1 MLKEFKSFVEK
12 HNLIE
17 KDDRILL
24 AISGGVDSMVL
35 AELLIL
41 LSRRDAETQRHK
53 EMVAESEFKVQS
65 SKFKVQSSEFKVQS
79 SKVQSSEFN
88 GSKLKGS
95 KVQNLA
101 FAHCNFHL
109 RGDDSDRDE
118 KFVTEFAQE
127 NNIPI
132 YIKHFDT
139 ESYAKENSLSIEMA
153 ARELRYSWFKELKE
167 THNFN
172 KVALAHHGDDQI
184 ETFFINFLRGS
195 GIKGLKG
202 MKPQNDFYIRPLL
215 WSNRKEIEDFAKENG
230 IQWVEDYT
238 NQETIYLR
246 NKIRHNIIPVFDE
259 MKNNARQSLNFS
271 INCLSSEND
280 LYRSL
285 IDEKL
290 SNIETSYTMPE
301 LVEGTTHGASTNS
314 ATAFPRS
321 IENKYFLHDVNGKQ
335 LLFEWVRRYGFN
347 FDQAESMFEAMRNG
361 KSGSVWQSVGTRLIA
376 SVLRRTRLI
385 ASVQSDKIEIFEE
398 KENDE
403 VMVIETQRLKDAKT
417 LSGDDGS
424 ATLRLCDSVS
434 LRLHSYNKDE
444 SFKLLKDP
452 SVAAQFDMDKI
463 SFPLKL
469 RHWRKGDKFRP
480 LGMKGSKLLSD
491 FFNDL
496 GFSTY
501 QKQNVWIMEDAN
513 GLILWVVGYRIND
526 KVKILDST
534 KVIFQCNLEH

>member
-17 KDDRILL
+17 KDDRVLL

-35 AELLIL
+35 AKLLL
-41 LSRRDAETQRHK
+41 LSHRDTKTPRHQGWVT
-53 EMVAESEFKVQS
+53 EPVEVPTANSQQPTANS
-65 SKFKVQSSEFKVQS
+65 Q
-79 SKVQSSEFN
+79 
-88 GSKLKGS
+88 
-95 KVQNLA
+95 LA

-109 RGDDSDRDE
+109 RGEDSDRDE
-118 KFVTEFAQE
+118 RFVTDFAKE
-127 NNIPI
+127 NNIPLF
-132 YIKHFDT
+132 IKHFDT
-139 ESYAKENSLSIEMA
+139 EAYAKENSLSIEMA
-153 ARELRYSWFKELKE
+153 ARELRYAWFKELKE
-167 THNFN
+167 IHNFN

-215 WSNRKEIEDFAKENG
+215 WSNRNEIEEFAKNNG

-246 NKIRHNIIPVFDE
+246 NKIRHNIIPLFDE

-285 IDEKL
+285 IEERI
-290 SNIETSYTMPE
+290 SNIEFIDGNY
-301 LVEGTTHGASTNS
+301 
-314 ATAFPRS
+314 RS
-321 IENKYFLHDVNGKQ
+321 IENNHFLDGANGKQ
-335 LLFEWVRRYGFN
+335 LLFEWVRGYGFN
-347 FDQAESMFEAMRNG
+347 FEQTESMFDAMKNG
-361 KSGSVWQSVGTRLIA
+361 KSGVVFYNDNGQQTTDNRQCSRL
-376 SVLRRTRLI
+376 V
-385 ASVQSDKIEIFEE
+385 ASVQKDKIEIFEE

-403 VMVIETQRLKDAKT
+403 EFIVLETQRRKDAKT
-417 LSGDDGS
+417 QSCDDFT
-424 ATLRLCDSVS
+424 TLRLCDSVT
-434 LRLHSYNKDE
+434 LRLKSFNKDE
-444 SFKLLKDP
+444 NFRLIKDP

-463 SFPLKL
+463 KFPLKL

-496 GFSTY
+496 GFSAY

-513 GLILWVVGYRIND
+513 GLILWVVGYRISD
-526 KVKILDST
+526 KVKILDTT
-534 KVIFQCNLEH
+534 KVIFQCGLES

>member
-17 KDDRILL
+17 RDDRVLL
-24 AISGGVDSMVL
+24 ALSGGVDSMVL
-35 AELLIL
+35 AKLLLISQQDNKTTRQQDEPIANSQQPIANSQ
-41 LSRRDAETQRHK
+41 LS
-53 EMVAESEFKVQS
+53 
-65 SKFKVQSSEFKVQS
+65 
-79 SKVQSSEFN
+79 
-88 GSKLKGS
+88 
-95 KVQNLA
+95 

-109 RGDDSDRDE
+109 RGDDSNRDE
-118 KFVTEFAQE
+118 KFVTEFAKE
-127 NNIPI
+127 NDIPI
-132 YIKHFDT
+132 FIKHFDT
-139 ESYAKENSLSIEMA
+139 EKYAKENSLSIEMA
-153 ARELRYSWFKELKE
+153 ARELRYAWFKELKE

-215 WSNRKEIEDFAKENG
+215 WSNRNEIETFAKENG

-238 NQETIYLR
+238 NQETVYLR

-285 IDEKL
+285 IEEKL
-290 SNIETSYTMPE
+290 SAIEFVDGDY
-301 LVEGTTHGASTNS
+301 
-314 ATAFPRS
+314 RS
-321 IENKYFLHDVNGKQ
+321 IDVKYFLENENGRQ
-335 LLFEWVRRYGFN
+335 LLFEWVRRFGFN
-347 FDQAESMFEAMRNG
+347 FEQSESMFEAMRNG
-361 KSGSVWQSVGTRLIA
+361 KSGNVWQSVG
-376 SVLRRTRLI
+376 TRLI

-398 KENDE
+398 REGDE
-403 VMVIETQRLKDAKT
+403 EIIVIKSQSLKDAKN
-417 LSGDDGS
+417 DS
-424 ATLRLCDSVS
+424 ATLQLCDSVTIKIK
-434 LRLHSYNKDE
+434 SYVKDAG
-444 SFKLLKDP
+444 FKLIKDP

-463 SFPLKL
+463 QFPLKL
-469 RHWRKGDKFRP
+469 RHWRKGDKFKP

-496 GFSTY
+496 GFTAY

-513 GLILWVVGYRIND
+513 GLILWVVGCRIND

-534 KVIFQCNLEH
+534 KVIFQCDLKQ

>member
-17 KDDRILL
+17 KDDRVLL

-35 AELLIL
+35 AKLLL
-41 LSRRDAETQRHK
+41 RLQDYKTTRPQVDS
-53 EMVAESEFKVQS
+53 VAELVEAPKTNRQQTEFSVQRS
-65 SKFKVQSSEFKVQS
+65 AFSVQD
-79 SKVQSSEFN
+79 
-88 GSKLKGS
+88 
-95 KVQNLA
+95 LA

-109 RGDDSDRDE
+109 RGDDSNRDE
-118 KFVTEFAQE
+118 QFVTDFAKE
-127 NNIPI
+127 NNIPL

-139 ESYAKENSLSIEMA
+139 EKYAKENSLSIEMA
-153 ARELRYSWFKELKE
+153 ARELRYAWFKELKE

-215 WSNRKEIEDFAKENG
+215 WSNRNEIEAFAKEND
-230 IQWVEDYT
+230 IRWVEDYT
-238 NQETIYLR
+238 NQETVYLR
-246 NKIRHNIIPVFDE
+246 NKIRHNIIPLLDE
-259 MKNNARQSLNFS
+259 MKANARQSLNFS

-285 IDEKL
+285 LKEKL
-290 SNIETSYTMPE
+290 SNIEISCTMPE
-301 LVEGTTHGASTNS
+301 LVEGTTHGASTS
-314 ATAFPRS
+314 SAFPRS
-321 IENKYFLHDVNGKQ
+321 IENKHFLDDANGKQ

-347 FDQAESMFEAMRNG
+347 FEQAESMFDAMRNA
-361 KSGSVWQSVGTRLIA
+361 KSGVMFYNDNGQQTTDNRHCPRL
-376 SVLRRTRLI
+376 V
-385 ASVQSDKIEIFEE
+385 ASVQKDKIEIFEE
-398 KENDE
+398 REGDE
-403 VMVIETQRLKDAKT
+403 EIVISELRTQNSEFRT
-417 LSGDDGS
+417 LNSEQRSQHLSLS
-424 ATLRLCDSVS
+424 ASQHLSLSVFT
-434 LRLHSYNKDE
+434 KDE
-444 SFKLLKDP
+444 NFHLIKDP
-452 SVAAQFDMDKI
+452 AVAAQFDMDKI
-463 SFPLKL
+463 KFPVKL

-496 GFSTY
+496 GFSAY
-501 QKQNVWIMEDAN
+501 QKQNVWVMEDAN

-526 KVKILDST
+526 KVKILNST
-534 KVIFQCNLEH
+534 KVIFQCDLEH

>member
-17 KDDRILL
+17 KDDRVLL

-35 AELLIL
+35 AKLLL
-41 LSRRDAETQRHK
+41 LSQQSTDNRQQTSSIICSDVSNTSTETVKSQI
-53 EMVAESEFKVQS
+53 S
-65 SKFKVQSSEFKVQS
+65 
-79 SKVQSSEFN
+79 
-88 GSKLKGS
+88 L
-95 KVQNLA
+95 
-101 FAHCNFHL
+101 AHCNFHL
-109 RGDDSDRDE
+109 RGDDSNRDE
-118 KFVTEFAQE
+118 KFVTDFAKE
-127 NNIPI
+127 NDIPI
-132 YIKHFDT
+132 YVKHFDT

-153 ARELRYSWFKELKE
+153 ARELRYSWFEELKD
-167 THNFN
+167 THEFN

-215 WSNRKEIEDFAKENG
+215 WSNRNEIENFAKENG

-238 NQETIYLR
+238 NQETVYLR

-290 SNIETSYTMPE
+290 SNIEFVDGSY
-301 LVEGTTHGASTNS
+301 
-314 ATAFPRS
+314 RS
-321 IENKYFLHDVNGKQ
+321 IENKYFLQDANGKQ

-347 FDQAESMFEAMRNG
+347 FEQAESMFEAIRKGN
-361 KSGSVWQSVGTRLIA
+361 SGTLFYNDNRQQTTDNRLCP
-376 SVLRRTRLI
+376 RLM
-385 ASVQSDKIEIFEE
+385 ASVQKDKIEIFEKRGGE
-398 KENDE
+398 EE
-403 VMVIETQRLKDAKT
+403 IVIETQRLKDAKT
-417 LSGDDGS
+417 QSSDEAS
-424 ATLRLCDSVS
+424 VTLRLCDSVS
-434 LRLHSYNKDE
+434 LRLNSYNKDE

-496 GFSTY
+496 GFSAY

-526 KVKILDST
+526 KVKILNST
-534 KVIFQCNLEH
+534 KVIFQCDLEH